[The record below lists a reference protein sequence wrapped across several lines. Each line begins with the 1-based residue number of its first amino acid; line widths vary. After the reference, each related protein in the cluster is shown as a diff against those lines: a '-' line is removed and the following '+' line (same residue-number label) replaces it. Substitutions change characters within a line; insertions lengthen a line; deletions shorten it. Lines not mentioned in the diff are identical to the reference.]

1 MSFMEE
7 KIMSDIDWE
16 KSNICYIANEIV
28 DIPDNINFQELRKK
42 IEPWLTAVF
51 QSEHLSL
58 LLGTGLTTALC
69 KMIKNPKDE
78 IQAMNRLPFSED
90 FSCIVNHADVTAKA
104 LERGNANIEDD
115 IRVANEL
122 LKGLEI
128 QGKTEEAEKLKKEL
142 NENLSTFAN
151 NVLQNESNVLNAS
164 NRDDIISTLRQFL
177 ISFASRTA
185 TRDRLHIFTTN
196 YDRFIEYALDEAGI
210 YTIDRFVGKINPTMR
225 MHKMEIDFHYNP
237 PGIRGEPR
245 YIEGVVRYTKIHGS
259 FDWKEENG
267 KIIRIPLPFGNGKE
281 YKYDNPHDSL
291 MIYPNSLK
299 GIETV
304 YFPYSE
310 LFRDFSSAICRPNSV
325 LVTYG
330 YGFGDSHINRIILD
344 MMNILST
351 HLVIMSF
358 DTANGRIKNFIKKC
372 NRSQITLLI
381 GNNLGNIKNLVDF
394 YLPKAAIDRISDRR
408 TTVLEKRGE
417 NNDNS
422 TTISEDNKE

>member
-1 MSFMEE
+1 MEDINWKKQHICFIADELIINSDE
-7 KIMSDIDWE
+7 KCD
-16 KSNICYIANEIV
+16 AN
-28 DIPDNINFQELRKK
+28 ELRKK

-58 LLGTGLTTALC
+58 LLGTGLTTSLC
-69 KMIKNPKDE
+69 YMIPQKEQKKT
-78 IQAMNRLPFSED
+78 QAMNRLTFSED
-90 FSCIVNHADVTAKA
+90 FLYISRYADNIAEK
-104 LERGNANIEDD
+104 LERGCANIEDD

-122 LKGLEI
+122 LKGLYI
-128 QGKTEEAEKLKKEL
+128 QNERDKADKLKNEL
-142 NENLSTFAN
+142 NKMISDFAT
-151 NVLQNESNVLNAS
+151 NVLQNEHNVLSAS
-164 NRDDIISTLRQFL
+164 NHEEIISTLRQFL

-196 YDRFIEYALDEAGI
+196 YDRFIEYALDDAGI
-210 YTIDRFVGKINPTMR
+210 YTIDRFIGKVNPTMR
-225 MHKMEIDFHYNP
+225 MHKLEIDFHYNP

-259 FDWKEENG
+259 FDWREENG
-267 KIIRIPLPFGNGKE
+267 RITKIPLPFGK
-281 YKYDNPHDSL
+281 KHSFDNPSDTL
-291 MIYPNSLK
+291 IIYPNSSK

-351 HLVIMSF
+351 HVVIISF
-358 DTANGRIKNFIKKC
+358 DTANGRIQKFIEKC
-372 NRSQITLLI
+372 NKSQITLLI
-381 GNNLGNIKNLVDF
+381 GNELGNITNLVDY
-394 YLPKAAIDRISDRR
+394 YLPKAAIDKISDRR
-408 TTVLEKRGE
+408 TSILEKR
-417 NNDNS
+417 N
-422 TTISEDNKE
+422 ISEKEEEHNKVKEV